1 MAESADRWPF
11 GSSDGGPESRPLVV
25 EMEGV
30 LVAIFESDA
39 AGEIGLGALRELG
52 IDDQNL
58 RFYSSAQILVYEEQF
73 RSDRTLTGRLVGG
86 FVDDADS
93 MAQYVEFGREGR
105 SAVWALVPLREDANR
120 VVRKLADEKTLFIWY
135 HGDDQVETIP
145 MA

>member
-1 MAESADRWPF
+1 MADAAERWPF

-39 AGEIGLGALRELG
+39 AGEHGLAALRELG

-58 RFYSSAQILVYEEQF
+58 RFYSSAQILTYEEEF
-73 RSDRTLTGRLVGG
+73 RSDRTLTGRLIGG
-86 FVDDADS
+86 FVDDGDT

-135 HGDDQVETIP
+135 HGHDQVETIP